1 MTATELA
8 TDASAEGVDDTAQA
22 KPSRPKL
29 PPVPAHLRGLLTH
42 SSAKQGSRASLQP
55 LPAASVQ
62 TGPEPVPTSCLAPG
76 DAKQPA
82 AELHAAILQQAAK
95 LKPTK
100 RLHTP
105 EMPAQAINQVRWVLK
120 VTTFVSHRAA

>member
-55 LPAASVQ
+55 LP
-62 TGPEPVPTSCLAPG
+62 VPTSCLAPR
-76 DAKQPA
+76 DAMQPA